1 MAEYT
6 LPPALLPEAAP
17 SFHDEN
23 GLTALQK
30 RQILDDWKRFIYS
43 GFKKSRFT
51 PELHHFLVSTC
62 AFTPRY
68 NPDYFWA
75 TYFSA
80 EILRLRA
87 FLNQFGGNGQSAEF
101 GATAWLGGPAADL
114 KAAMCH
120 ELSQV
125 YEPICQV
132 LADLEFK
139 HIELARLWREFAL
152 AAGLPD
158 PGFPAHYLISENS
171 RNLLA
176 YAIAIAMS
184 QPRPLLGLQHCFPVP
199 LLPQTLA
206 VT

>member
-1 MAEYT
+1 MAEYI
-6 LPPALLPEAAP
+6 LLPSHLPETVY

-30 RQILDDWKRFIYS
+30 RQFLDDWKRFIYS
-43 GFKKSRFT
+43 GFKKALFT
-51 PELHHFLVSTC
+51 PELHHFLVSAC

-68 NPDYFWA
+68 SPDYFW
-75 TYFSA
+75 TLYFNS

-101 GATAWLGGPAADL
+101 GAAAWLGGPAADL

-120 ELSQV
+120 EMGQV

-139 HIELARLWREFAL
+139 HMELGRLWREFAL
-152 AAGLPD
+152 ASALPD

-176 YAIAIAMS
+176 YAVAIAIC

-199 LLPQTLA
+199 LLAEKLPAQ
-206 VT
+206 